1 MKVLKSILN
10 TVINILIIAVLV
22 ISIVVAALALTSKS
36 SGIST
41 IFGNTIQVIV
51 SDSMAGGSDE
61 YEGGDFARGDVIIG
75 KATGFDMNR
84 TYEVGGI
91 ITYKGKLAGNSDLG
105 EQLICHRIVDVAEL
119 NGQTVYQTQ
128 GDNEQMCPVPDQSE
142 VSAYVPAYKIGAV
155 FHTKDFD
162 GIILKGVGKAYEFIN
177 SQLGFFL
184 CILLPMLFFFLYVL
198 IKVVINFVEY
208 KKAKEDE
215 EKEKNAP
222 AEQTQAPQMSA
233 EEYEEFKRFQEMKNA
248 QASQTES
255 TTEQAESPSEEA

>member
-10 TVINILIIAVLV
+10 TVINILIVAVLI

-41 IFGNTIQVIV
+41 IFGHTIQVIV

-61 YEGGDFARGDVIIG
+61 FEGGDFARGDVIIG
-75 KATGFDMNR
+75 KATEFDAYA
-84 TYEVGGI
+84 TYEVGDI
-91 ITYKGKLAGNSDLG
+91 VTYLGELEGYEAQG
-105 EQLICHRIVDVAEL
+105 EQLICHRIVAVEEKD
-119 NGQTVYQTQ
+119 GQVVYQTQ
-128 GDNEQMCPVPDQSE
+128 GDNEELCPVPDQSE
-142 VSAYVPAYKIGAV
+142 ISEYIPAYKIGAV
-155 FHTKDFD
+155 FHTDDFD
-162 GIILKGVGKAYEFIN
+162 GKKLEGVGKVYEFIN

-184 CILLPMLFFFLYVL
+184 CILLPMIFFFLYVL

-222 AEQTQAPQMSA
+222 ESPQMSA

-248 QASQTES
+248 QASQTE
-255 TTEQAESPSEEA
+255 TTSEKEETLSEE